1 LLGTSHAEI
10 GAYLLG
16 LWGLPSIAV
25 EAIAHHH
32 PPDRITHSSFDCTVA
47 VYVANLL
54 DEELEAHPQGATEW
68 EISEPD
74 RTCLETLG
82 ILSQFSEFRERAV
95 QARV

>member
-1 LLGTSHAEI
+1 
-10 GAYLLG
+10 
-16 LWGLPSIAV
+16 
-25 EAIAHHH
+25 
-32 PPDRITHSSFDCTVA
+32 